1 MTKMNIEVGVFFF
14 KLVFCICGVM
24 VSVIASRAI
33 DHGFVIASRAVDHGF
48 VIASRVIDHGFVI
61 ASRAADH
68 GFQPPS
74 GQTKDNGVC
83 CFSAKHASLR
93 CRSKD

>member
-1 MTKMNIEVGVFFF
+1 MTKMNIEAGVFFF
-14 KLVFCICGVM
+14 KLVFCICGLM

-33 DHGFVIASRAVDHGF
+33 DHGFVIASRAV
-48 VIASRVIDHGFVI
+48 A
-61 ASRAADH
+61 H